1 MRRLTLLA
9 LTLVLLI
16 GLVPSTQAAPKVIA
30 SWYEGAVGYELAVE
44 EARYTQ
50 KPLMVYFRTDWC
62 GFCRQFEEV
71 LLSSE
76 RVQSYFDELIT
87 VTINPETGNDEARL
101 ASAYKVESFP
111 AIYMHSADQT
121 RVHPIRRTATTNGRV
136 RLQRPEEFVETLRQA
151 ATAVEGR

>member
-1 MRRLTLLA
+1 MRRLTPLV

-16 GLVPSTQAAPKVIA
+16 GLAPSAQAVPKAIA
-30 SWYEGAVGYELAVE
+30 GWYQGAVGYELAVE

-62 GFCRQFEEV
+62 GYCRQFEQE
-71 LLSSE
+71 LLSAKA
-76 RVQSYFDELIT
+76 VQSYFDEVIT

-101 ASAYKVESFP
+101 ASAYRVEAFP

-121 RVHPIRRTATTNGRV
+121 RVHPSRRTAMSNGRV
-136 RLQRPEEFVETLRQA
+136 RLQRPEEFVETLRRA
-151 ATAVEGR
+151 ATAVAGR